1 MDYSALQQSV
11 AVLSQHAF
19 SQSAHLSQS
28 AHFVESHLVSQH
40 SVFSQHASAASDFL
54 QQLLHAHEAAAN
66 IAATIA
72 NDIKILFIVNQI

>member
-19 SQSAHLSQS
+19 PHSVALSQP
-28 AHFVESHLVSQH
+28 AHFAESHLVSQH

-54 QQLLHAHEAAAN
+54 EQLLHAHEAAAN

-72 NDIKILFIVNQI
+72 NDITIFFIAN